1 MDCNNNFAAITG
13 AIQNTYT
20 PTSNGSY
27 AVAVS
32 NGRCTETSD
41 CYTVNLSDLTEL
53 DKGKNFTCSPNPS
66 SEVLNIVFDS
76 AVNDMT
82 IDLVDGFGRS
92 VRKVNIEG
100 LDQTHFIMDMRS
112 LRSGIYT
119 LRIQMDGSQYTE
131 RIVKTNGK

>member
-1 MDCNNNFAAITG
+1 
-13 AIQNTYT
+13 
-20 PTSNGSY
+20 
-27 AVAVS
+27 
-32 NGRCTETSD
+32 
-41 CYTVNLSDLTEL
+41 VNLSDLTEL
-53 DKGKNFTCSPNPS
+53 DKGKNFTCYPNPS